1 MLYIATLAFD
11 SPGVFKLRDRHA
23 FCSKLKCFS
32 KIDAV
37 STSIVCFLQLV
48 AKDVIEILSTKMPKR
63 ERK

>member
-11 SPGVFKLRDRHA
+11 SPDVFKLRDRHA
-23 FCSKLKCFS
+23 FCSKFNSIS
-32 KIDAV
+32 KIYAA
-37 STSIVCFLQLV
+37 SSSIVCFLQLV